1 MRDVVKK
8 NIHFVRE
15 AKQEQSCRKMKEL
28 ISATPGLKYFDI
40 DAEVTLQCDASE
52 RGLGACILQQGQPVA
67 FASRSLTETEVNYA
81 QIEKELLA
89 IVLERNGE
97 VRLYN
102 SKRVM

>member
-1 MRDVVKK
+1 
-8 NIHFVRE
+8 
-15 AKQEQSCRKMKEL
+15 MKEL
-28 ISATPGLKYFDI
+28 ISATPGLKYFDK

-89 IVLERNGE
+89 IVFGTERFENYVYG
-97 VRLYN
+97 VWSPGTGTNRP
-102 SKRVM
+102 